1 MMSTRSRLDRER
13 LEVYYVNLLL
23 AFRPFLIIVGVLL
36 FGYSWLTIGTSLLV
50 GGIAGVIAVLTLLLG
65 NFYPVVVFAAKVAA
79 WVVTVGRKEE
89 KS

>member
-1 MMSTRSRLDRER
+1 MSQRRRLDRER

-23 AFRPFLIIVGVLL
+23 AFRPLLIIVGLLL
-36 FGYSWLTIGTSLLV
+36 FGYALLTIGSSLLV
-50 GGIAGVIAVLTLLLG
+50 GIVAGVLAVLTLLLG

-89 KS
+89 KL